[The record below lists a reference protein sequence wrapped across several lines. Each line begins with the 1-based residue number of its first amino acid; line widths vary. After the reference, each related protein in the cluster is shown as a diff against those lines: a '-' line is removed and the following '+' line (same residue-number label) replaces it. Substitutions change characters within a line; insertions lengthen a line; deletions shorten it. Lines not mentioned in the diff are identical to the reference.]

1 MPCSLVSSTPRN
13 VAQAAADA
21 RFALRRCRGFT
32 LLELVAT
39 LAIIS
44 LLVTAGM
51 ASFGAG
57 TIQNVSAEGFAR
69 KLALDLL
76 QARRRTLATGDNHYL
91 QLTVV
96 AAKVSEY
103 TLFRRAA
110 GGDVAVDQPRSVPS
124 GVTVTASH
132 TTLEF
137 DFDGAAQSSYSLT
150 VAGPSRSWTVSTT
163 AITGAVNVL

>member
-1 MPCSLVSSTPRN
+1 MAT
-13 VAQAAADA
+13 
-21 RFALRRCRGFT
+21 FGF
-32 LLELVAT
+32 
-39 LAIIS
+39 
-44 LLVTAGM
+44 
-51 ASFGAG
+51 G
-57 TIQNVSAEGFAR
+57 TVQNVSAEGIAR

-96 AAKVSEY
+96 AAKVTEY
-103 TLFRRAA
+103 TLYRRAT
-110 GGDVAVDQPRSVPS
+110 GGDVAVDQTRLVPG

-137 DFDGAAQSSYSLT
+137 DFDGAALASYSIV

-163 AITGAVNVL
+163 AVTGAVSVL